1 MKQFSV
7 YTLALLLVVGTTSA
21 LAGGRDHRRHSN
33 DRHNTH
39 RSHYSYGNHYKS
51 HYRHGYNR
59 HHGSSHYRRG
69 FYRPSFYGHSYL
81 GAALI
86 GSAFSYSLYHRHN
99 GAVCYDNHGSDR
111 YGSGRYDGDRYA
123 SDRYEPRA
131 SYSEVV
137 GCHRIERLADGTERR
152 VDVPRSQ
159 CE

>member
-1 MKQFSV
+1 MKQLSV
-7 YTLALLLVVGTTSA
+7 YTLALLLVIGTTSA
-21 LAGGRDHRRHSN
+21 LASGRDHRRHSN

-39 RSHYSYGNHYKS
+39 RSHYNYGNHYQS
-51 HYRHGYNR
+51 HYRHGYSR
-59 HHGSSHYRRG
+59 HHGSSHYRHG

-86 GSAFSYSLYHRHN
+86 GSAFSYSLYHQHN
-99 GAVCYDNHGSDR
+99 GAVCYDNHGSDIR
-111 YGSGRYDGDRYA
+111 G

-137 GCHRIERLADGTERR
+137 GCHRIERLPDGTQRR